1 MREIR
6 LLSVLIGGVFDSA
19 KDFGVYAV
27 MPFLKFVA
35 IIGLVMLTTGLFS
48 KAAEIVLKNGARYS
62 EVIIIRKTS
71 TTVRFHAKF
80 GEITLPVEQIASID
94 GQPLEEKPI
103 PQPAST
109 PPTSIIAE
117 PMAAAKAALT
127 ALIEKPTTPTADIPA
142 TSATTPKPTEAIAT
156 TPSPTL
162 PPPVYQ
168 HDSEMD
174 WKLGGLLLA
183 ILFYLVHLIWV
194 QHEMNRQSKPA
205 GLWNT
210 LVFLVPVVGFLIF
223 IALHYKTRK
232 KIYGGN
238 LDLAAAAKN
247 RSLFTRN
254 KGKETVKGQGIGLR
268 FFDENSQSVSIS
280 ASVKKES
287 GLETAREILEAA
299 VVQRASDIH
308 IEPQEVLCRVRFRV
322 DGQLAEHRVLTSG
335 EGLRLITSLK
345 SLGGIDVAEK
355 RKAQDGRFH
364 VKTDIREVDFR
375 VATANSIHGEKIVI
389 RILDRKGGLMSL
401 DQVGMSAELET
412 IFDRTIRS
420 RAGMIIVTGP
430 TGSGKTSTLYAALSR
445 LDREK
450 LNIMTIEDPVEYELA
465 GATQI
470 PVAPKAGTTYES
482 GLRSILRQDPD
493 VILVGEMRDAE
504 AATVAIRAAL
514 TGHLVFTSL
523 HTRDS
528 IATLIRLEEMGM
540 ERSQMAS
547 ALIMLV
553 AQRLVRVLCVDCR
566 RPVVS
571 TGQELVDIGIEWEP
585 GATVFESVGCPE
597 CEGSGYRGRTGIFE
611 VLVLN
616 DALRQAV
623 QQGASQ
629 EDILTM
635 ARGNGFRPYRED
647 GATKVLLGITSAAEV
662 REAT

>member
-1 MREIR
+1 MQPMQILGR
-6 LLSVLIGGVFDSA
+6 LAFIL
-19 KDFGVYAV
+19 
-27 MPFLKFVA
+27 
-35 IIGLVMLTTGLFS
+35 GLVVFLALS
-48 KAAEIVLKNGARYS
+48 SQASEIVLKNGAHYS
-62 EVIIIRKTS
+62 KVIILRKTP
-71 TTVRFHAKF
+71 TTLKIHTNF
-80 GEITLPVEQIASID
+80 GEIVLQGSQVASID
-94 GQPLEEKPI
+94 GQPFDKPS
-103 PQPAST
+103 PVA
-109 PPTSIIAE
+109 
-117 PMAAAKAALT
+117 
-127 ALIEKPTTPTADIPA
+127 TPTPETVA
-142 TSATTPKPTEAIAT
+142 TPEPTPEVVQSAPVETPTVTPSPVVPATTPALVPR
-156 TPSPTL
+156 PN
-162 PPPVYQ
+162 YQ
-168 HDSEMD
+168 HSSEMD
-174 WKLGGLLLA
+174 WKLGGIIIAVLL
-183 ILFYLVHLIWV
+183 YLTHLIWV
-194 QHEMNRQSKPA
+194 QHQMNRRSKPA
-205 GLWNT
+205 ALWNSI
-210 LVFLVPVVGFLIF
+210 VFFLPVIGFLIF
-223 IALHYKTRK
+223 LIVNNLFGRNK
-232 KIYGGN
+232 KIYGGKE
-238 LDLAAAAKN
+238 DIAEAAKK
-247 RSLFTRN
+247 RSLFSYKN
-254 KGKETVKGQGIGLR
+254 SNEQPKGQGIGLR
-268 FFDENSQSVSIS
+268 FVDENSRTIP
-280 ASVKKES
+280 ALGLDKKES

-299 VVQRASDIH
+299 IVQRASDIH
-308 IEPQEVLCRVRFRV
+308 IEPQDELCRVRFRV
-322 DGQLAEHRVLTSG
+322 DGQLAEHRVLTPG
-335 EGLRLITSLK
+335 EGIRLITSLK
-345 SLGGIDVAEK
+345 SLAEIDVAEK

-389 RILDRKGGLMSL
+389 RILDRKGGLLSL
-401 DQVGMSAELET
+401 DQVGMSADLESL
-412 IFDRTIRS
+412 FDRTIRA

-553 AQRLVRVLCVDCR
+553 AQRLVRVLCPECR
-566 RPVVS
+566 KPVTS
-571 TGQELVDIGIEWEP
+571 TGTELVDIGIEWEP
-585 GATVFESVGCPE
+585 GATIYESVGCSD
-597 CEGSGYRGRTGIFE
+597 CEGTGFRGRTGIFE

-616 DALRQAV
+616 DTIRQAV

-635 ARGNGFRPYRED
+635 ARENGFRPYRED
-647 GATKVLLGITSAAEV
+647 GATKVLLGITTISEV
-662 REAT
+662 KEAT

>member
-1 MREIR
+1 MQIPGR
-6 LLSVLIGGVFDSA
+6 LALI
-19 KDFGVYAV
+19 
-27 MPFLKFVA
+27 L
-35 IIGLVMLTTGLFS
+35 GLVIGSELS
-48 KAAEIVLKNGARYS
+48 SQAAEIVLKNGAHYS
-62 EVIIIRKTS
+62 KVIILRRTPTTLKMHTS
-71 TTVRFHAKF
+71 F
-80 GEITLPVEQIASID
+80 GEITLQGVQIATVD
-94 GQPLEEKPI
+94 GQPFDNP
-103 PQPAST
+103 PPAAT
-109 PPTSIIAE
+109 PAPELVETTPEPTATPE
-117 PMAAAKAALT
+117 V
-127 ALIEKPTTPTADIPA
+127 IEKPSVVAEETPAPA
-142 TSATTPKPTEAIAT
+142 RVATPILSAPIKTPAPH
-156 TPSPTL
+156 
-162 PPPVYQ
+162 PVYQ
-168 HDSEMD
+168 HSHEMD
-174 WKLGGLLLA
+174 WKLGGIFLA
-183 ILFYLVHLIWV
+183 ILLYLTHLVWV
-194 QHEMNRQSKPA
+194 QHQMNRRSKPA
-205 GLWNT
+205 WLWNSI
-210 LVFLVPVVGFLIF
+210 VFLLPVVGFLLF
-223 IALHYKTRK
+223 LAVNALVGRNK
-232 KIYGGN
+232 KAYGGKE
-238 LDLAAAAKN
+238 DIAAAAKKRPLFSFKN
-247 RSLFTRN
+247 RN
-254 KGKETVKGQGIGLR
+254 EQPKGQGIGLR
-268 FFDENSQSVSIS
+268 FVDETSQTVSTLG
-280 ASVKKES
+280 KKES

-308 IEPQEVLCRVRFRV
+308 IEPQEELCRVRFRV
-322 DGQLAEHRVLTSG
+322 DGQLAEHRVLGPT
-335 EGLRLITSLK
+335 EGIRLITSLK
-345 SLGGIDVAEK
+345 SLAGIDVAEK

-389 RILDRKGGLMSL
+389 RILDRKGGLLSL
-401 DQVGMSAELET
+401 DQVGMSADLESV
-412 IFDRTIRS
+412 FDRTIRS

-450 LNIMTIEDPVEYELA
+450 LNIMTIEDPVEYELP

-553 AQRLVRVLCVDCR
+553 AQRLVRVLCPECR
-566 RPVVS
+566 NPVTS
-571 TGQELVDIGIEWEP
+571 TGEELIDIGIEWEP
-585 GATVFESVGCPE
+585 GATIYESAGCPD
-597 CEGSGYRGRTGIFE
+597 CEGTGFRGRTGIFE

-616 DALRQAV
+616 DGLRQAV

-635 ARGNGFRPYRED
+635 ARQNGFRPYRED
-647 GATKVLLGITSAAEV
+647 GATKVLLGITTISEV
-662 REAT
+662 KEAT

>member
-1 MREIR
+1 MQILGR
-6 LLSVLIGGVFDSA
+6 LALILWLVIVLELSSQA
-19 KDFGVYAV
+19 
-27 MPFLKFVA
+27 
-35 IIGLVMLTTGLFS
+35 S
-48 KAAEIVLKNGARYS
+48 EIVLKNGARYS
-62 EVIIIRKTS
+62 KVIILRKTP
-71 TTVRFHAKF
+71 TTLKIHTTF
-80 GEITLPVEQIASID
+80 GEIVLQGSQIAFID
-94 GQPLEEKPI
+94 GQPFDK
-103 PQPAST
+103 
-109 PPTSIIAE
+109 
-117 PMAAAKAALT
+117 
-127 ALIEKPTTPTADIPA
+127 
-142 TSATTPKPTEAIAT
+142 
-156 TPSPTL
+156 
-162 PPPVYQ
+162 PPPVATATPEIVATPEPTPEVLEAVPVQTHVAPPSPVASPTPTQAPVPRPNYQ
-168 HDSEMD
+168 HSSEMD
-174 WKLGGLLLA
+174 WKLGGIFIAVLL
-183 ILFYLVHLIWV
+183 YLTHLIWV
-194 QHEMNRQSKPA
+194 QHQMNQRSKPA
-205 GLWNT
+205 ALWNSI
-210 LVFLVPVVGFLIF
+210 VFFLPVIGFLLFLIVNLF
-223 IALHYKTRK
+223 GRTK
-232 KIYGGN
+232 KVYGGKE
-238 LDLAAAAKN
+238 DIAEAAKK
-247 RSLFTRN
+247 RSLFSFKSSN
-254 KGKETVKGQGIGLR
+254 EQPKGQGIGLR
-268 FFDENSQSVSIS
+268 FVDENSRTIP
-280 ASVKKES
+280 ALGLDKKES

-308 IEPQEVLCRVRFRV
+308 IEPQDELCRVRFRV
-322 DGQLAEHRVLTSG
+322 DGQLAEHRVLTPG
-335 EGLRLITSLK
+335 EGIRLITSLK
-345 SLGGIDVAEK
+345 SLAEIDVAEK

-389 RILDRKGGLMSL
+389 RILDRKGGLLSL
-401 DQVGMSAELET
+401 DQVGMSADLESV
-412 IFDRTIRS
+412 FDRTIRA

-450 LNIMTIEDPVEYELA
+450 LNIMTIEDPVEYELD

-553 AQRLVRVLCVDCR
+553 AQRLVRVLCPECR
-566 RPVVS
+566 KPVTS
-571 TGQELVDIGIEWEP
+571 TGAELVDIGIEWEP
-585 GATVFESVGCPE
+585 GATIYESVGCPE
-597 CEGSGYRGRTGIFE
+597 CEGTGFRGRTGIFE

-616 DALRQAV
+616 DAIRQAV

-635 ARGNGFRPYRED
+635 ARENGFRPYRED
-647 GATKVLLGITSAAEV
+647 GATKVLLGITTISEV
-662 REAT
+662 KEAT